1 VGRIAER
8 SLTARQVETETKPG
22 YHADGPHTGLYLQV
36 AVNRATGTTTRSWI
50 FRYTSPTLRRRREMG
65 LGPVAQ
71 RKLAEARKAAAEYR
85 RTVLDGRD
93 PMDERDAI
101 RNEAAVARAKRI
113 TFDEAVRGCI
123 EAKSAEWKNAKHAQ
137 QWTNT
142 LQTYASP
149 TLGKRPVQKVSTDL
163 VYEVLKPIWLT
174 KTETATRLRQRIE
187 IVLDWATARG
197 YREGDNPARLRG
209 ALGNLL
215 PKAEKLKKVEHH
227 AAVPYRDI
235 HRFVTALRNRG
246 GVAALG
252 LEFLLLTATRT
263 NEVTAARW
271 EEIDF
276 AAKVWTIPAER
287 MKARREHRVPLCD
300 RAVAILR
307 TMEAR
312 KTFDYVFPGHS
323 VKKRGPLSNGAFL
336 AVMKD
341 LDDFAEYT
349 PHGLRSTFR
358 DWAGETTSFANETL
372 ELALAHA
379 IKNKAEAAYRRGD
392 QLEKRAALM
401 AQWGQYVETPAKAG
415 TVTPLQ
421 RSAS

>member
-1 VGRIAER
+1 MGRVAER
-8 SLTARQVETETKPG
+8 SLTARQVETETEPG
-22 YHADGPHTGLYLQV
+22 YYADGPHTGLYLQV
-36 AVNRATGTTTRSWI
+36 TANKTGTVTRSWV

-65 LGPVAQ
+65 LGSVQ
-71 RKLAEARKAAAEYR
+71 VRKLSDARRVVAEHR
-85 RTVLDGRD
+85 RTLLEGRD
-93 PMDERDAI
+93 PLDERDAQ
-101 RNEAAVARAKRI
+101 RNQEATARAKRI
-113 TFDEAVRGCI
+113 TFEEALTGCI
-123 EAKSAEWKNAKHAQ
+123 ETKAPEWKNAKHAQ

-149 TLGKRPVQKVSTDL
+149 SLGKLPVQDVTTEL

-197 YREGDNPARLRG
+197 YRHGDNPARLRG

-215 PKAEKLKKVEHH
+215 PKAEKIKKVEHH
-227 AAVPYRDI
+227 AAVPFREI
-235 HRFVTALRNRG
+235 HRFVLALRARG
-246 GVAALG
+246 GIAPLG
-252 LEFLLLTATRT
+252 LEFLLLTAGRT

-276 AAKVWTIPAER
+276 ATKVWTIPADR
-287 MKARREHRVPLCD
+287 MKAGREHRVPLCD
-300 RAVAILR
+300 RAVEILR
-307 TMEAR
+307 TMEVR
-312 KTFDYVFPGHS
+312 KTMEYVFPGHS

-341 LDDFAEYT
+341 LGDFAQYT

-358 DWAGETTSFANETL
+358 DWASETMNFEHETL
-372 ELALAHA
+372 ELALAHT

-392 QLEKRAALM
+392 QLEKRAKLM
-401 AQWGQYVETPAKAG
+401 AQWAQYVETPATTG

-421 RSAS
+421 RTA